1 MQDAP
6 FQVLLAKRNVAIS
19 DTLGGVSGRPARS
32 ANEKGAVRVSERPK
46 SREETPKEG
55 CGNEPRSSA
64 APKYISDA
72 VHKRQLHFLQS
83 SKDVQVDLVLPAE
96 EVKV

>member
-1 MQDAP
+1 MAQDAP
-6 FQVLLAKRNVAIS
+6 FQVLLTKRNVAIS
-19 DTLGGVSGRPARS
+19 DTLGGLGVRSAHS

-64 APKYISDA
+64 APQYIA
-72 VHKRQLHFLQS
+72 MQRTNHNCIFCRAAKTCR
-83 SKDVQVDLVLPAE
+83 
-96 EVKV
+96 